1 MLARNCISRCGPQV
15 WFLHYNKRELNHKS
29 LHSNLCPLMFGW
41 GTSRGTRALSDC
53 RWRCLLLHAT
63 VVLHVGQGLWG
74 DLNYINHDLLK
85 GHIKTLNGH
94 QLMSDWQLVLN
105 LSVCYPIL
113 STTTLF
119 ALCSFFF
126 LEKAWL
132 SASSTHCRRDQSVAS
147 ARWDSRHKRLL
158 PWGQGGRR
166 DSDGIAPVAFNL
178 AIKIRK
184 YTIYIF

>member
-1 MLARNCISRCGPQV
+1 
-15 WFLHYNKRELNHKS
+15 
-29 LHSNLCPLMFGW
+29 MFGW

-126 LEKAWL
+126 FKRKHGFRLRPLTVGEIKVLRAPGEIQCTSGFCREVKVDEGTL
-132 SASSTHCRRDQSVAS
+132 MASH
-147 ARWDSRHKRLL
+147 L
-158 PWGQGGRR
+158 
-166 DSDGIAPVAFNL
+166 
-178 AIKIRK
+178 
-184 YTIYIF
+184 